1 MNSEV
6 NVSEQNQSTRKL
18 PRELANLT
26 VNTQVRERILDVS
39 IQFESV
45 SGDRGKILWYAS
57 NEKNSVD
64 CIMNDERFFSV
75 RVTDDYDRPEVV
87 VSQDRQLSERLAE
100 LSQLFASAAAAALE
114 DTELS
119 QTLRLGADGTSTTL
133 SLCESGCKAA
143 GAQAGKVIGDVL
155 AGACTGAS
163 GGFAAPACTIGGRLA
178 GVAAGVLLGEGCSW
192 LFC

>member
-6 NVSEQNQSTRKL
+6 NVNEQNQSTRKL

-75 RVTDDYDRPEVV
+75 RVTDDYDRPEAM

-100 LSQLFASAAAAALE
+100 LSQLFALAATAALE

-119 QTLRLGADGTSTTL
+119 QTLRLGADGTSTL
-133 SLCESGCKAA
+133 SLCDSGCKAA
-143 GAQAGKVIGDVL
+143 GGQAGKVIGEVL

-163 GGFAAPACTIGGRLA
+163 GGFAAPGCKIAGRLA
-178 GVAAGVLLGEGCSW
+178 GAAAGALLSEGCSW